1 MHSPTDTCF
10 KKQWANRGNIGMW
23 KLLHSSIGLK
33 SSVVPYNED
42 TNVGAYRNR
51 DLSCE
56 SFSDKRIIFS
66 SLFKAW
72 SQTR

>member
-1 MHSPTDTCF
+1 
-10 KKQWANRGNIGMW
+10 MW